1 MTNGSRKII
10 TFLCLELTLE
20 GGLELLKPQCH
31 KELSNY
37 RVDTTQDAKG
47 VVPIFCL
54 ARQYQKEGQRTKGGS
69 SEVKYDN
76 K

>member
-1 MTNGSRKII
+1 MKRSNFDKWQQKDNYLLMFGIN
-10 TFLCLELTLE
+10 FG

-37 RVDTTQDAKG
+37 RVDTTQDAQG

-54 ARQYQKEGQRTKGGS
+54 ERQYQKKEGQK
-69 SEVKYDN
+69 D
-76 K
+76 